1 MLLAVGAV
9 LVLGGFLWDVMFAGI
24 PYQDPTPALA
34 ADYERN
40 AGIASALLWVG
51 AGVLASGVLAAAAS
65 GAARGRRRQR

>member
-1 MLLAVGAV
+1 
-9 LVLGGFLWDVMFAGI
+9 MFAGI

-40 AGIASALLWVG
+40 AGIASALRWVG